1 MPWNTQGGGGGGGP
15 WGGGGGPWGNRPAGG
30 GQPPNLEDVIRRSQ
44 DRMRRLL
51 PGGLGAGRGIA
62 VAVVALL
69 AIWLASGLYRVLPDE
84 QGVELIFGAWNGT
97 TTAPGLHWIPPAPI
111 GEAITPTV
119 ERVRRTD
126 IGSRSAADIASR
138 GGQPRR
144 AVPRE
149 SLVLTGDQNIAD
161 IDYAV
166 LWRINNA
173 GEFLFNLQ
181 DPEGT
186 VRVAAESAMRE
197 VVGQTPLETVITG
210 GRTQVQQRTL
220 DLLQRILDSYS
231 AGITV
236 IGVQIQQADPP
247 QQVIDAFNEVQRA
260 RQDKERLQN
269 EAQAYENRI
278 VPTARGEAQSIL
290 QQAEG
295 YRERLT
301 KEAEGEASR
310 FTQVY
315 DAYRLAPD
323 VTRRRMY
330 LEAMRDVMSG
340 TNKIVIDSAVGGSGV
355 VPYLPLNELR
365 RAGPPTV
372 QPPRQQPAQQ
382 QPQVPAAPAGGT
394 R

>member
-1 MPWNTQGGGGGGGP
+1 MPWNTQGGGGGGP
-15 WGGGGGPWGNRPAGG
+15 WGGGGGPWGNRPTGG
-30 GQPPNLEDVIRRSQ
+30 GGSQPPNLEDVIRRSQ

-51 PGGLGAGRGIA
+51 PGGLGAGKGIA
-62 VAVVALL
+62 VAAVVLL
-69 AIWLASGLYRVLPDE
+69 VIWLASGLYRVLPDE
-84 QGVELIFGAWNGT
+84 QGVELIFGAWNGET
-97 TTAPGLHWIPPAPI
+97 TGPGLHWIPPAPI

-126 IGSRSAADIASR
+126 IGSRSAADIAAR
-138 GGQPRR
+138 AGQPRR
-144 AVPRE
+144 TVPRE

-161 IDYAV
+161 IDYAI
-166 LWRINNA
+166 LWRIKNA

-220 DLLQRILDSYS
+220 DLLQRILDSYG
-231 AGITV
+231 AGIAV
-236 IGVQIQQADPP
+236 ISVQIQQADPP

-278 VPTARGEAQSIL
+278 VPTARGEAQSVL
-290 QQAEG
+290 QQAEA

-330 LEAMRDVMSG
+330 LEAMRDVLSG
-340 TNKIVIDSAVGGSGV
+340 TNKIIIDSSTGGQGV

-365 RAGPPTV
+365 RTAPPAT
-372 QPPRQQPAQQ
+372 QPTRPQQ
-382 QPQVPAAPAGGT
+382 QAPAAPTGGT

>member
-1 MPWNTQGGGGGGGP
+1 
-15 WGGGGGPWGNRPAGG
+15 
-30 GQPPNLEDVIRRSQ
+30 GQ
-44 DRMRRLL
+44 
-51 PGGLGAGRGIA
+51 
-62 VAVVALL
+62 
-69 AIWLASGLYRVLPDE
+69 
-84 QGVELIFGAWNGT
+84 
-97 TTAPGLHWIPPAPI
+97 
-111 GEAITPTV
+111 
-119 ERVRRTD
+119 
-126 IGSRSAADIASR
+126 
-138 GGQPRR
+138 
-144 AVPRE
+144 
-149 SLVLTGDQNIAD
+149 
-161 IDYAV
+161 
-166 LWRINNA
+166 
-173 GEFLFNLQ
+173 FLFNLQ

-197 VVGQTPLETVITG
+197 VIGQTPLETVITG

-220 DLLQRILDSYS
+220 DLLQRILDSYR

-301 KEAEGEASR
+301 KESEGEASR
-310 FTQVY
+310 FTQVFE
-315 DAYRLAPD
+315 AYRLAPE

-330 LEAMRDVMSG
+330 LEAMRDVLSG
-340 TNKIVIDSAVGGSGV
+340 TNKIVIDSPAGGQGV

-365 RAGPPTV
+365 RV
-372 QPPRQQPAQQ
+372 QPPAVPPARPQQTQ
-382 QPQVPAAPAGGT
+382 PAAPAGGK

>member
-1 MPWNTQGGGGGGGP
+1 MSWNTQGGGGGP
-15 WGGGGGPWGNRPAGG
+15 LGGGGGPWGNRPAGG
-30 GQPPNLEDVIRRSQ
+30 GGQPPNLEDIIRRSQ

-97 TTAPGLHWIPPAPI
+97 TTAPGLHWIPPAPL

-126 IGSRSAADIASR
+126 IGSRSASDIARR

-173 GEFLFNLQ
+173 GLFLFSLQ
-181 DPEGT
+181 DPERT
-186 VRVAAESAMRE
+186 VRIAAESAMRE

-278 VPTARGEAQSIL
+278 VPTSRGEAQSIL

-315 DAYRLAPD
+315 EAYRLAPD

-340 TNKIVIDSAVGGSGV
+340 TNKIIIDSAAGGSGV
-355 VPYLPLNELR
+355 VPYLPLHELR

-372 QPPRQQPAQQ
+372 QPPRQQPAQH